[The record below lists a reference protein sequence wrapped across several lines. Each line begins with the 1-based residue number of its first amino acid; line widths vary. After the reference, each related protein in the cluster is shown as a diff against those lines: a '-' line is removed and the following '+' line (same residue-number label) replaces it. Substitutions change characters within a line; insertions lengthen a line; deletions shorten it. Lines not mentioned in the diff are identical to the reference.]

1 MIHFIVRTE
10 DNLSKMISASLLKTL
25 RNSQKPVRCLAYSSS
40 NFVCKDEPY
49 TVKQDKLGRHVAP
62 HVEIYKFPPAA
73 LSSIT
78 NRITG
83 VALSAGEEYIFFL
96 IQGPVIIT
104 SVFVTGITGIA
115 AVSLVGAD
123 AAHIMTCIGDSP
135 VGVVARFA
143 VAFPFVFHYMG
154 GIRHIAWDNNPDML
168 TTDQVE
174 KSSYVVIGA
183 AVAVST
189 GLALV
194 TI

>member
-1 MIHFIVRTE
+1 
-10 DNLSKMISASLLKTL
+10 MISASLLKTL
-25 RNSQKPVRCLAYSSS
+25 RVSQKPVRCLAYSST
-40 NFVCKDEPY
+40 NFVCKSDEPY

-83 VALSAGEEYIFFL
+83 VALSAGEQNDFFVRENL
-96 IQGPVIIT
+96 LYFIRLLL
-104 SVFVTGITGIA
+104 TGITGIA

-135 VGVVARFA
+135 VGVLARFA
-143 VAFPFVFHYMG
+143 VAFPFVFHYLG
-154 GIRHIAWDNNPDML
+154 GIRHIAWDNNPEML